1 MADALV
7 CNTILK
13 SKALQQ
19 YIYDVSTKG
28 REHKQLKEIREATCK
43 KYDWEAMMGVPPDEG
58 LFLSI
63 LLKLMNAKKTLEI
76 GVFTG
81 YSLLTTALAL
91 PHDGKI
97 TAVDPSREAYEVG
110 LPFIR
115 EAGVDHKIDFIE
127 SEALPVLDEL
137 LKNGE
142 QFDFVFV
149 DADKPNYKNY
159 HEKLVKLV
167 KLGGAIAYD
176 NTLWLGAVV
185 DKEEDIK
192 ARSHITNMEGF
203 LGCRRAMI
211 DLNISL
217 ASDPR
222 IEISQI
228 SIGDGVT
235 LCRRIV

>member
-1 MADALV
+1 MADQLV
-7 CNTILK
+7 CKTILK
-13 SKALQQ
+13 SEALQQ
-19 YIYDVSTKG
+19 YIYDVSAKG
-28 REHKQLKEIREATCK
+28 REHKLLKEIREATFK
-43 KYDWEAMMGVPPDEG
+43 KYSWKALMGVAPDEG

-91 PHDGKI
+91 PDDGKI
-97 TAVDPSREAYEVG
+97 IAIDPSREAYEVG

-115 EAGVDHKIDFIE
+115 EAGVEHKINYIE
-127 SEALPVLDEL
+127 SAALPVLDEL
-137 LKNGE
+137 LKKGE

-159 HEKLVKLV
+159 HEKLLKLV

-176 NTLWLGAVV
+176 NTLWLGSVA
-185 DKEEDIK
+185 DKEEDVKSVAETFNLEEFI
-192 ARSHITNMEGF
+192 SS
-203 LGCRRAMI
+203 RRAI
-211 DLNISL
+211 IELNSSL